1 MWCDVRR
8 VTVYLYSG
16 HYLGAGRRECWDAY
30 WNEWRNAQYIRRA
43 TSSNTS
49 PPKTAV
55 MQAFDSSVSVKKNEG
70 HTRGVSRPL
79 AKATRHSS
87 LS

>member
-1 MWCDVRR
+1 MKEMLGRLLER
-8 VTVYLYSG
+8 V
-16 HYLGAGRRECWDAY
+16 AQE
-30 WNEWRNAQYIRRA
+30 RNAQYMRRA
-43 TSSNTS
+43 TSSNTH

-55 MQAFDSSVSVKKNEG
+55 MQAFDYSVSVKKNEG
-70 HTRGVSRPL
+70 HTRGVSWPL

>member
-1 MWCDVRR
+1 MWCDCVLVQRSLSGGEKKGMLGRLLER
-8 VTVYLYSG
+8 V
-16 HYLGAGRRECWDAY
+16 
-30 WNEWRNAQYIRRA
+30 AQRPIHASCHKLQYPP
-43 TSSNTS
+43 

-55 MQAFDSSVSVKKNEG
+55 MQAFASSVSVKKNEG

-79 AKATRHSS
+79 AKATRHTS

>member
-1 MWCDVRR
+1 MLGRLLER
-8 VTVYLYSG
+8 V
-16 HYLGAGRRECWDAY
+16 
-30 WNEWRNAQYIRRA
+30 AQRPIHASCHKLRY
-43 TSSNTS
+43 S

-55 MQAFDSSVSVKKNEG
+55 MQAFDSSVNVKKNEG